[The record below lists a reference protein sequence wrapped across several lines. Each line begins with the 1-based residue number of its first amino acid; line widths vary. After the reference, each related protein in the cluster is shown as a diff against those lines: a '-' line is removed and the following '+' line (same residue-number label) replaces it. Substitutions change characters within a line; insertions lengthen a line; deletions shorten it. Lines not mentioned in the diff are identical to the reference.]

1 MFQPT
6 FSSPNF
12 GRGQLWSNSPLEQ
25 VAQPMHIPRK
35 VGSIHL
41 FQHTTN
47 NTQPTIDKN
56 TQLTRDNVF
65 GQS

>member
-12 GRGQLWSNSPLEQ
+12 GRRQLWSNPPLEQ
-25 VAQPMHIPRK
+25 VARPMHTPRK
-35 VGSIHL
+35 VGSIPL
-41 FQHTTN
+41 SQHTTN
-47 NTQPTIDKN
+47 NTQPTINKN
-56 TQLTRDNVF
+56 TQLTKNNTS